1 MREIGSEL
9 KDLRLHGMAS
19 AWADLDGMGPNAGL
33 ETARWLIEHLLQAEH
48 EDRAMRSV
56 RYQLTAARLPVHRD
70 LAGFDFDA
78 SSVDRKL
85 VEQLATMAFTEDAH
99 NAVFVGGTGTG
110 KSHLATAIAVAGITQ
125 HGKRVSF
132 TRRSTWS
139 TCWSRRR
146 PRGAR
151 GASPPASR
159 AWTRSSS
166 IDVECSVM

>member
-19 AWADLDGMGPNAGL
+19 AWADLEAMGPNAGL
-33 ETARWLIEHLLQAEH
+33 DTARWLIENLLQAEH

-70 LAGFDFDA
+70 LAGFDFEA

-85 VEQLATMAFTEDAH
+85 VERLATMAFTQDAH

-110 KSHLATAIAVAGITQ
+110 KSHLATAIAVAGITR
-125 HGKRVSF
+125 HSKRVRFYSTVDLVNLLEQEKAQGRSGRIAASL
-132 TRRSTWS
+132 TRMD
-139 TCWSRRR
+139 
-146 PRGAR
+146 AV
-151 GASPPASR
+151 
-159 AWTRSSS
+159 
-166 IDVECSVM
+166 ILD

>member
-125 HGKRVSF
+125 HGKRVRFYSTVDLVNLLEQEKAQGRSGRIASSL
-132 TRRSTWS
+132 TRMD
-139 TCWSRRR
+139 
-146 PRGAR
+146 AV
-151 GASPPASR
+151 
-159 AWTRSSS
+159 
-166 IDVECSVM
+166 ILD